1 MTGRTAMDIFTGAT
15 GIIAIVAIFVI
26 LPKTVLSFIGK
37 TGKHKREIE
46 LEKIKYQKEI
56 LELEVVKQNNRLR
69 LLEAE
74 NKKYDKILEE
84 EE

>member
-1 MTGRTAMDIFTGAT
+1 MDIFAGAT

-37 TGKHKREIE
+37 NVKHKREIE
-46 LEKIKYQKEI
+46 LEKIKCQKEI
-56 LELEVVKQNNRLR
+56 LELEVVKQNNQLR

-74 NKKYDKILEE
+74 NKKYDKIIAGAE
-84 EE
+84 